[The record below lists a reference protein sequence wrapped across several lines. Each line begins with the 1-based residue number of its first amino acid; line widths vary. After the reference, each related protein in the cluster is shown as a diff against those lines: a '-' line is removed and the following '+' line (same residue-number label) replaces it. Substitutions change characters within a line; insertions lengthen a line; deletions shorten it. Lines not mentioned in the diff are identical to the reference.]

1 MNRTRVALNAGFTLI
16 ELMIVVAIVGILAA
30 VALPSYQDY
39 TSRAKVVEAYSLGE
53 GAQKSVA
60 EYYGRWGKL
69 PENNAEA
76 GLAPPEAYRGRY
88 VRTVAVEAGG
98 VIRIT
103 MQLAGDNSAVLYSLY
118 LRPATPEGSVTGV
131 LSWICNAGSKADL
144 KGLVVAGKAGIDL
157 PPKKFLPASCRG

>member
-1 MNRTRVALNAGFTLI
+1 MNRTRLALNAGFTLI

-30 VALPSYQDY
+30 VALPAYQDY
-39 TSRAKVVEAYSLGE
+39 TSRAKVVEAFSLGE

-69 PENNAEA
+69 PENNASA

-88 VRTVAVEAGG
+88 VRTVEVGTGG

-103 MQLAGDNSAVLYSLY
+103 MQLAANNSAVYSLY
-118 LRPATPEGSVTGV
+118 MRPATPEGSVTGV
-131 LSWICNAGSKADL
+131 LSWICNVGSKDAL
-144 KGLVVAGKAGIDL
+144 NGLVVSGKAGIDL
-157 PPKKFLPASCRG
+157 PPKKFLPSSCRD